1 MVDGIVAHGHIHLVY
16 LYHLTA
22 KLVNTVG
29 KLCKLCC
36 AGILRK
42 IIQGIPVQSDGGI
55 DVELTCVKVY
65 AGNLAVQVLH
75 GIHIKIYVV
84 HIGLADAVKRNC
96 DIRNNRTV
104 TDGRSSCA
112 LCGIRYAF
120 FCKRLCSITVWI
132 IAVIAKNIQ
141 RLSGRSG
148 NHLIGQPHFSVI
160 VYTKVCASFLALA
173 NQSMVNHVCTVFHL
187 DVVKSWR
194 RFFCRGIRDHL
205 LLDLYAKGIHGRG
218 LDSVGRIGCSGNSI
232 QIVELLGIVHIE
244 AGKLFLH
251 TLCASKTIDGLA

>member
-1 MVDGIVAHGHIHLVY
+1 MALLLMDISTLFTF
-16 LYHLTA
+16 YHLTTE
-22 KLVNTVG
+22 LVYTVG

-65 AGNLAVQVLH
+65 AGNLAVEVLH

-120 FCKRLCSITVWI
+120 FVRGC
-132 IAVIAKNIQ
+132 
-141 RLSGRSG
+141 
-148 NHLIGQPHFSVI
+148 
-160 VYTKVCASFLALA
+160 
-173 NQSMVNHVCTVFHL
+173 
-187 DVVKSWR
+187 VVSP
-194 RFFCRGIRDHL
+194 FG
-205 LLDLYAKGIHGRG
+205 
-218 LDSVGRIGCSGNSI
+218 
-232 QIVELLGIVHIE
+232 
-244 AGKLFLH
+244 
-251 TLCASKTIDGLA
+251 